1 MGDRAAGWRR
11 YRAPVVAD
19 GEASTRPAAGH
30 RWPTALIRVPR
41 EPAHA
46 LGLQPILTLRSVG
59 VADFAGIPTSY
70 PWGFVLSAAATLLPV
85 LTGVTSAAG
94 DGEGFH
100 APTLQGEFFPPAFLF
115 EGTIFELN
123 RIMLVRLVATIALVT
138 VFWLAAR
145 RARLVPGRFQGAIEM
160 ALDFV
165 RVSIAEEVLG
175 KESGRRQTTL
185 LTIVFFGIFAMNITG
200 VIPLLNIAGSSVIGV
215 PLVFAVVA
223 YVAFI
228 VAGIRA
234 QGAGGFFKSSL
245 FPAGVPKFLY
255 IILTPI
261 EFLSTFILRP
271 VTLTIR
277 LLANM
282 LVGHLLLVLCF
293 GATHYLFFEAAGAM
307 SALGGVTFV
316 AGLAFTVFE
325 IFIAALQAF
334 IFTLLTAVYIQ
345 LSEDAH

>member
-1 MGDRAAGWRR
+1 MAGLRIR
-11 YRAPVVAD
+11 YACPDPDNAVRHRTP
-19 GEASTRPAAGH
+19 RP
-30 RWPTALIRVPR
+30 
-41 EPAHA
+41 
-46 LGLQPILTLRSVG
+46 S
-59 VADFAGIPTSY
+59 
-70 PWGFVLSAAATLLPV
+70 WGFVLSAAAILLPFAA
-85 LTGVTSAAG
+85 GVTTAAG
-94 DGEGFH
+94 EGEGFQ
-100 APTLQGEFFPPAFLF
+100 APTLDGEFFPAPFLF
-115 EGTIFELN
+115 EGTPFEFN
-123 RIMLVRLVATIALVT
+123 RIMLVRVIATVVLIT

-145 RARLVPGRFQGAIEM
+145 RARLVPGRFQGAIEL

-175 KESGRRQTTL
+175 KESGRRATAL
-185 LTIVFFGIFAMNITG
+185 LTIIFFGVFAMNITG

-215 PLVFAVVA
+215 PLVFAVI
-223 YVAFI
+223 AFVGFI
-228 VAGIRA
+228 AAGVRS
-234 QGAGGFFKSSL
+234 QGVGGYLKSTL
-245 FPAGVPKFLY
+245 FPPGVPKVLY

-271 VTLTIR
+271 ATLTIR

-293 GATHYLFFEAAGAM
+293 GATHFLFLEASGA
-307 SALGGVTFV
+307 LKLVGGVTLA

-345 LSEDAH
+345 LSEESH